1 MQTKVKRKMVNVEP
15 ISNKA
20 KNRFAN
26 MMDNLHGCHVE
37 QENDKQ
43 LFLAAINKKYF
54 FWIDKEND
62 QHWRIVK

>member
-26 MMDNLHGCHVE
+26 MMDSLHGCYVE

-43 LFLAAINKKYF
+43 MFLASISKRYF
-54 FWIDKEND
+54 FWIDKVND